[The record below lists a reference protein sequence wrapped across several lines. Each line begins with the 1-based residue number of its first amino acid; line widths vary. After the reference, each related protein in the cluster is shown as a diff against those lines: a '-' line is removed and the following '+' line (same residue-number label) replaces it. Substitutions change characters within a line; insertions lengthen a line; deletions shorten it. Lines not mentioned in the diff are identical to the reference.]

1 MVNEWLNERRQW
13 DDDGGSQLRA
23 LAVSRGVD
31 RLDEED
37 KLILEFLEI
46 SLLILRD
53 DLPIGEQQKVL
64 NAQAIRSAFDK
75 AEIKSRM
82 QRLDAYLRQ
91 GR

>member
-23 LAVSRGVD
+23 LAMSRGVD

-64 NAQAIRSAFDK
+64 NAQAIRSTFDK
-75 AEIKSRM
+75 AEIKSRV

>member
-23 LAVSRGVD
+23 LAMSRGVD

-75 AEIKSRM
+75 AEIKSRV